1 MRTINWDNLKFFIT
15 TARAGSLT
23 GGANALRV
31 SPATLSRRLANLEFE
46 LGQLLFARS
55 PTGYTLTKE
64 GRALLASC
72 AAIENG
78 FNALSSSLEAAAE
91 APTGT
96 VRVATSENIANLI
109 LLPRLSTFLARYPL
123 INIDFHTDV
132 QPIALHA
139 READLAVR
147 VSMPE
152 RGPFKVRT
160 IGTLRHALYLAEG
173 SISNAK
179 TNDLGII
186 GWSESCDCL
195 PIARAAMAHSYWR
208 TPVVR
213 VSSLKGQVAAAQA
226 GLGYAYLPCL
236 VGDQAP
242 GLVRVDGP
250 EDYLRQDIY
259 LILHDDSIEVPR
271 IRAVAD
277 FIIESVREAKDMLAG
292 LIVRSG
298 GGRVE

>member
-1 MRTINWDNLKFFIT
+1 MRTISWDNIKFFIT

-23 GGANALRV
+23 AGAHALRV

-109 LLPRLSTFLARYPL
+109 LLPRLSTFIARYPL
-123 INIDFHTDV
+123 INIDFQTDV

-160 IGTLRHALYLAEG
+160 LGTLRHALYLSEVVVSSGKAH
-173 SISNAK
+173 
-179 TNDLGII
+179 DLGII
-186 GWSESCDCL
+186 GWSENCDCL

-208 TPVVR
+208 TPIVR

-250 EDYLRQDIY
+250 ENYLRQDIY

-277 FIIESVREAKDMLAG
+277 FIIDSLHEAKGTLEGAG
-292 LIVRSG
+292 GKRGSG
-298 GGRVE
+298 A

>member
-1 MRTINWDNLKFFIT
+1 MRTINWENLKFFIT

-23 GGANALRV
+23 AGANALRV

-72 AAIENG
+72 VSIENG

-91 APTGT
+91 EPTGT
-96 VRVATSENIANLI
+96 VRIATSENIANLI
-109 LLPRLSTFLARYPL
+109 LMPRLSKFFARYPL
-123 INIDFHTDV
+123 INIDFQTGV

-160 IGTLRHALYLAEG
+160 IGTLRHALYLSEVVG
-173 SISNAK
+173 SNA
-179 TNDLGII
+179 NPQDLGII
-186 GWSESCDCL
+186 GWSENCHCL
-195 PIARAAMAHSYWR
+195 PIARASMAHSYWR
-208 TPVVR
+208 TPMVR

-250 EDYLRQDIY
+250 ENYLRQDIY

-271 IRAVAD
+271 IRVVAD
-277 FIIESVREAKDMLAG
+277 FIIDSVHEAKGTLEGAG
-292 LIVRSG
+292 SKRGSG
-298 GGRVE
+298 A

>member
-1 MRTINWDNLKFFIT
+1 MRSINWDNIKCFIT

-23 GGANALRV
+23 AGANALRI

-64 GRALLASC
+64 GQALLESC
-72 AAIENG
+72 VSIENG

-91 APTGT
+91 EPTGT

-109 LLPRLSTFLARYPL
+109 LLPRLPNFLARYPL
-123 INIDFHTDV
+123 INIEFQTDV
-132 QPIALHA
+132 QPVPLHA

-160 IGTLRHALYLAEG
+160 LGTLRHALYLSGNVA
-173 SISNAK
+173 
-179 TNDLGII
+179 TNNRAIDLGII
-186 GWSESCDCL
+186 GWSENHQHL

-208 TPVVR
+208 TPAVR
-213 VSSLKGQVAAAQA
+213 VSSLKGQVVAAQA

-250 EDYLRQDIY
+250 ENYLSQDIY
-259 LILHDDSIEVPR
+259 LILHDDSVEVPR
-271 IRAVAD
+271 IRAVAN
-277 FIIESVREAKDMLAG
+277 FIRDRMRESNDVLTG
-292 LIVRSG
+292 SVVGRS
-298 GGRVE
+298 

>member
-23 GGANALRV
+23 AGANALRV

-78 FNALSSSLEAAAE
+78 FNALSLSLEAAAE

-160 IGTLRHALYLAEG
+160 IGTLRHALYLSELANG
-173 SISNAK
+173 KVS
-179 TNDLGII
+179 DLGII
-186 GWSESCDCL
+186 GWSENYHCL

-208 TPVVR
+208 TPIVR

-250 EDYLRQDIY
+250 EGYLRQDIY

-277 FIIESVREAKDMLAG
+277 FIRDSLQDAKDTLAG
-292 LIVRSG
+292 LIVR
-298 GGRVE
+298 E

>member
-1 MRTINWDNLKFFIT
+1 MRNIGWDNLKCFIT

-23 GGANALRV
+23 AGANALRV

-46 LGQLLFARS
+46 LDQLLFARS

-64 GRALLASC
+64 GQALLDSC
-72 AAIENG
+72 VPIENG
-78 FNALSSSLEAAAE
+78 FNALSNSLEAATE
-91 APTGT
+91 EPTGT
-96 VRVATSENIANLI
+96 VRVATSENIASLI
-109 LLPRLSTFLARYPL
+109 LLPRLANFIAQYPL
-123 INIDFHTDV
+123 INIEFQTDV
-132 QPIALHA
+132 HPIALHA

-160 IGTLRHALYLAEG
+160 LGTIRHALYLSENA
-173 SISNAK
+173 ISNNK
-179 TNDLGII
+179 TSDPGII
-186 GWSESCDCL
+186 GWSESVQNM

-208 TPVVR
+208 TPVVK
-213 VSSLKGQVAAAQA
+213 VSSLKGQIAAAQA

-236 VGDQAP
+236 VGDDAP

-250 EDYLRQDIY
+250 ENYLSQDIY

-271 IRAVAD
+271 IRAVAN
-277 FIIESVREAKDMLAG
+277 FIVDSLHEAKGRLEGAG
-292 LIVRSG
+292 ATK
-298 GGRVE
+298 

>member
-1 MRTINWDNLKFFIT
+1 MRTISWDNLKFFIT

-23 GGANALRV
+23 AGANALHV

-64 GRALLASC
+64 GRALLDSC
-72 AAIENG
+72 VPIENG
-78 FNALSSSLEAAAE
+78 FNALSSSLEVAAE
-91 APTGT
+91 EPTGT

-109 LLPRLSTFLARYPL
+109 LLPRLAKFIARYPL
-123 INIDFHTDV
+123 INIEFETGV

-160 IGTLRHALYLAEG
+160 LGSLRHALYLSAAVAASGKDGE
-173 SISNAK
+173 
-179 TNDLGII
+179 LGII
-186 GWSESCDCL
+186 GWSENFQNL

-208 TPVVR
+208 KPVVQ
-213 VSSLKGQVAAAQA
+213 VSSLTGHVAAAQA

-250 EDYLRQDIY
+250 EGYLSQDIY
-259 LILHDDSIEVPR
+259 LILHDDSIQVPR
-271 IRAVAD
+271 VRAVAD
-277 FIIESVREAKDMLAG
+277 FIVESVREAKGMLEGSEHVIDSA
-292 LIVRSG
+292 
-298 GGRVE
+298 